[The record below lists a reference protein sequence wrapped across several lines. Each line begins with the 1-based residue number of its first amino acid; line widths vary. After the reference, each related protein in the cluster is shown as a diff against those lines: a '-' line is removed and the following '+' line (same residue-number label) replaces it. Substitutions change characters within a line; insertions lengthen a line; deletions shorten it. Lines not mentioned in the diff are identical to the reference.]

1 MFDRRIVFWL
11 NFRIIEL
18 GSTGITKSNQLGGNM
33 TGQSAS
39 LVFKTGPRK
48 FDHQKTFS
56 QVIPKQKK
64 THIIPSPNAGWR
76 WRESPIHVF
85 IMFYLYLRC
94 SQDFDPREDM
104 ARTRKSPPASTSA
117 ARKAGPG
124 AALRPRAVPAAP
136 KSCPSRCCAS
146 CTVSLAEM
154 TAGCEK
160 SSLLGDGKHD

>member
-1 MFDRRIVFWL
+1 MFDRRIVVWL

-48 FDHQKTFS
+48 FDHQKASS

-64 THIIPSPNAGWR
+64 THIIPSPNPGMAMER
-76 WRESPIHVF
+76 KSNSCF
-85 IMFYLYLRC
+85 IMFYLYHRC

-117 ARKAGPG
+117 AREAGPG

-154 TAGCEK
+154 TAGRKK
-160 SSLLGDGKHD
+160 SSVLGDGKHG